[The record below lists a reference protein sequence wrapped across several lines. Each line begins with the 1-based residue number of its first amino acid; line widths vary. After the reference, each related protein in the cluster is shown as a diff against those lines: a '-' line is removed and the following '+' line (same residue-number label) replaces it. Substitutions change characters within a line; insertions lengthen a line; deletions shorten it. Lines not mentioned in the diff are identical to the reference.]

1 MTELNKFF
9 IQPDN
14 HLTNFSMTMTT
25 IYQDYLVAQ
34 CAPTTLSH
42 NAKYKM
48 PKPQIN
54 HRSSPLC
61 QDINE
66 DEDTEEEDVIHDPSV
81 YAARYGKQTPSE
93 PNSSYSEYTPIRC
106 KVCGLTQKECHQQWR
121 TIHDPNDPDKC
132 PFRGPHFIQ
141 DKQIRENVLQYN
153 LKHSKNERGAT
164 KDITKTTDKFNPPG
178 QPTIPDGNDKARDPS
193 VGKMLGMPSIQSLIE
208 FIENVEVST
217 NDNIHLPK
225 VAMNSQFD
233 VSPNA
238 KDSTESKNDT
248 TIVTSSIKNEP
259 EPSTTDFFP
268 NTSATIP
275 PSKFYRIKE

>member
-34 CAPTTLSH
+34 CAPTTISH

-54 HRSSPLC
+54 HLSSPLC
-61 QDINE
+61 QDNNE

-121 TIHDPNDPDKC
+121 TIHDPNDPEKC
-132 PFRGPHFIQ
+132 PFCGPEYIE

-153 LKHSKNERGAT
+153 LKHPKKEKGPQHGHKNAAQN
-164 KDITKTTDKFNPPG
+164 FCPPG
-178 QPTIPDGNDKARDPS
+178 QPTIPEGKDATHDPS
-193 VGKMLGMPSIQSLIE
+193 VGKMAGIPSIQSLIE
-208 FIENVEVST
+208 FIEQVDESME
-217 NDNIHLPK
+217 DNLHAPK
-225 VAMNSQFD
+225 VVMATEIEETTSD
-233 VSPNA
+233 LCE
-238 KDSTESKNDT
+238 KISTKT
-248 TIVTSSIKNEP
+248 R
-259 EPSTTDFFP
+259 
-268 NTSATIP
+268 
-275 PSKFYRIKE
+275 SKFF